1 MGGKQGSVGGRLGSA
16 GARSG
21 SQLTT
26 PVKAKAAAKA
36 PVRKGGAPAAA
47 ATRYTGGR
55 GTDWD
60 INGADWARGGGIF
73 GTIGDVTWGEEAHL
87 CYIFCARPIPA
98 CRNPDTF
105 HSNSPRG

>member
-16 GARSG
+16 GARTG

-26 PVKAKAAAKA
+26 PPVKANKAAAKPA
-36 PVRKGGAPAAA
+36 RKGAAPAAP

-73 GTIGDVTWGEEAHL
+73 GTIGDVTWAREAEVEHTSQSL
-87 CYIFCARPIPA
+87 ILVLSA
-98 CRNPDTF
+98 
-105 HSNSPRG
+105 